1 MHKILTAQE
10 LDDTLNRITLLFPKK
25 TRRKNAFLAVCY
37 SLNNEKNLRYF
48 NDLAEFGGLIGPG
61 NSTLD
66 FFFKCF
72 KVFRLHA
79 IFRDAFGFMKS
90 NYNVGPGYV
99 YAISKK
105 PIFANSMFLGHI
117 TDLAYWF
124 VMKFCKS
131 SDYREF
137 SL

>member
-10 LDDTLNRITLLFPKK
+10 LDDTLNKITFLFPKNS
-25 TRRKNAFLAVCY
+25 RRKNAFLAVCY
-37 SLNNEKNLRYF
+37 SLNNEINLRYV
-48 NDLAEFGGLIGPG
+48 NELAEFGGLIGPG
-61 NSTLD
+61 NSNFD
-66 FFFKCF
+66 FFFKFF

-79 IFRDAFGFMKS
+79 IFHDAFGFMKS

-117 TDLAYWF
+117 TGLAYWL